1 VHKYISCVT
10 HVHKYIS
17 CVTCIS
23 TVIFNQV
30 DLSDLSSL
38 ESSFFSLLSF
48 FVLSRVKVRS
58 RTTICRPNFIFM
70 GRIMSNEANN
80 VAIGQSKVIIII
92 KEILLASR

>member
-1 VHKYISCVT
+1 MS
-10 HVHKYIS
+10 
-17 CVTCIS
+17 
-23 TVIFNQV
+23 V

-58 RTTICRPNFIFM
+58 RTTICRANYFIFT

>member
-1 VHKYISCVT
+1 MS
-10 HVHKYIS
+10 
-17 CVTCIS
+17 
-23 TVIFNQV
+23 V

-58 RTTICRPNFIFM
+58 RTTICRANFIFT
-70 GRIMSNEANN
+70 GRIMSNETNN
-80 VAIGQSKVIIII
+80 DNLAIGQSKGIIII

>member
-1 VHKYISCVT
+1 VS
-10 HVHKYIS
+10 
-17 CVTCIS
+17 
-23 TVIFNQV
+23 V

-58 RTTICRPNFIFM
+58 CTTICRANFIFT

-80 VAIGQSKVIIII
+80 DNLAIGQSKGIILI
-92 KEILLASR
+92 KEILLAAR